1 MFSTILSGTIYGIKS
16 YLVHVEVD
24 LSSGL
29 PCFVMVGR
37 LGAEVKESGERVRIA
52 LKNTGIAIPPMHI
65 SVNLSPA
72 DLRKEGTGFD
82 LAIAVGVLI
91 AMERLPRH
99 CADGMLILGELGLDG
114 EVKPVRGVLPA
125 AMCAALQGVGRCLV
139 PKENVREAAAAVGM
153 KAVGVSCLRQV
164 MDYLKCPPES
174 RDAMLPPEALDQKKL
189 FYKKTD
195 KEKKTGR
202 GDFSEIVGQ
211 ESVKR
216 AALIAAAGFHH
227 MLITGPPGAGK
238 TMIAK
243 CMPSILPPLSLEESL
258 EITSIYSVSG
268 NLPAGSSLLAE
279 RPFLSPHHTVS
290 PQALSGGG
298 KVPRPGV
305 ISLAHRGVLFLD
317 ELPEFKRQTLDLL
330 RQPLEERKIQ
340 IARTGGSFTYPADVM
355 LVGAMNPCPCGY
367 YPDRNKCR
375 CTPSEIHHY
384 LSHISGPILDRIDL
398 CANAF
403 RIEIRQLQAKKK
415 SESSKDMRE
424 KVMRA
429 RKQQEIRYKGTG
441 YRFNSE
447 LAPGDMDRYCHLEK
461 EEMEMLEKIFGT
473 FALSARAYHKLL
485 KVARTI
491 ADLEAND
498 SIMKKHLMEAV
509 CYQTGDHLGRHLDG
523 NG

>member
-1 MFSTILSGTIYGIKS
+1 MFSTILSGTVYGIKS

-37 LGAEVKESGERVRIA
+37 LGGEVKESGERVRIA
-52 LKNTGIAIPPMHI
+52 LKNTGISIPPMHI

-91 AMERLPRH
+91 AMERLPCH
-99 CADGMLILGELGLDG
+99 CADGLLILGELGLNG
-114 EVKPVRGVLPA
+114 EIKPVKGVLPTA
-125 AMCAALQGVGRCLV
+125 ICAARQGVGRCLV
-139 PKENVREAAAAVGM
+139 PKENVREAAAAEGM
-153 KAVGVSCLRQV
+153 KAVGISCLGQV
-164 MDYLKCPPES
+164 MDYLRCPPKS
-174 RDAMLPPEALDQKKL
+174 RDVMLPPEEIDQKKL
-189 FYKKTD
+189 LNNEADKK
-195 KEKKTGR
+195 KKTGK

-258 EITSIYSVSG
+258 EITSIYSISG

-298 KVPRPGV
+298 RIPRPGV
-305 ISLAHRGVLFLD
+305 ISLAHRGVLFMD
-317 ELPEFKRQTLDLL
+317 ELPEFRHNTIEIL
-330 RQPLEERKIQ
+330 RQPLEDKRIH
-340 IARTGGSFTYPADVM
+340 IARTYGNFVYPADFM
-355 LVGAMNPCPCGY
+355 LVAAMNPCPCGY
-367 YPDRNKCR
+367 FPDRNR
-375 CTPSEIHHY
+375 CTCSEAEVRKY
-384 LSHISGPILDRIDL
+384 LSRISGPILDRIDVVTE
-398 CANAF
+398 AP
-403 RIEIRQLQAKKK
+403 RVDIRQLSADMHNEGSAAIRERVAQAR
-415 SESSKDMRE
+415 DR
-424 KVMRA
+424 
-429 RKQQEIRYKGTG
+429 QERRYRGTR
-441 YRFNSE
+441 YRFNAELRSGDIREYCRLGTSE
-447 LAPGDMDRYCHLEK
+447 QEMM
-461 EEMEMLEKIFGT
+461 EEIFT
-473 FALSARAYHKLL
+473 MMNLSARAYHKII

-491 ADLEAND
+491 ADLDGKDDIGTEQI
-498 SIMKKHLMEAV
+498 SEAV
-509 CYQTGDHLGRHLDG
+509 CYRINDKGYW
-523 NG
+523 N

>member
-16 YLVHVEVD
+16 YLIHVEVD

-52 LKNTGIAIPPMHI
+52 LKNTGISIPPMHI

-91 AMERLPRH
+91 AMERLPCH
-99 CADGMLILGELGLDG
+99 CADGLLILGELGLNG
-114 EVKPVRGVLPA
+114 EVKPVRGVLPVA
-125 AMCAALQGVGRCLV
+125 LCAVQAGVRRCLV
-139 PKENVREAAAAVGM
+139 PKENVREAAAAAGM
-153 KAVGVSCLRQV
+153 KAVGITCLGQV
-164 MDYLKCPPES
+164 MDYLRCETEERDDVLSPEELNQEELF
-174 RDAMLPPEALDQKKL
+174 RGRKAKTKDQ
-189 FYKKTD
+189 
-195 KEKKTGR
+195 

-211 ESVKR
+211 EGVKR

-243 CMPSILPPLSLEESL
+243 CIPSILPPLSLEESL
-258 EITSIYSVSG
+258 EITSIYSISG

-279 RPFLSPHHTVS
+279 RPFLSPHHTIS

-298 KVPRPGV
+298 KIPRPGV

-330 RQPLEERKIQ
+330 RQPLQEREIQ
-340 IARTGGSFTYPADVM
+340 IARMGGSFVYPADVM
-355 LVGAMNPCPCGY
+355 LIGAMNPCPCGY

-398 CANAF
+398 CANAS
-403 RIEIRQLQAKKK
+403 RIGLRQLQSGKKG
-415 SESSKDMRE
+415 ESSRNMRE

-429 RKQQEIRYKGTG
+429 RKQQEIRYRGSS

-447 LAPGDMDRYCHLEK
+447 LTAGDLDRYCHLEK
-461 EEMEMLEKIFGT
+461 EEMQMLEKMFGT
-473 FALSARAYHKLL
+473 FALSVRAYHKLL

-491 ADLEAND
+491 ADLEE
-498 SIMKKHLMEAV
+498 SGRIMKKHLMEAV
-509 CYQTGDHLGRHLDG
+509 CYQTGDHLWRQSDE
-523 NG
+523 NR